1 MVRTDR
7 SERDATAADLVASE
21 GLASL
26 VRTRLTD
33 SVRREPILLIEAPAG
48 YGKSTLAQQIFKATP
63 RGTRAIALPLNAE
76 HRNPGVLLAELIDR
90 LARGRAKPTAA
101 SSDPAEL
108 FLRFTKKIENSSQRH
123 RLIFDDVHHLAGS
136 PAMSYLN
143 RLLGG
148 AGPNLQFVMTSREFR
163 DPQLSIGDLSAR
175 GMVRWLGPEAL
186 AMTDDEARDLATMRD
201 VHWQPEQLQT
211 LVQTTQGWPVLLQ
224 LALSGTPAA
233 LDRSRL
239 SMADTT
245 PVRRYIEDRFLSGL
259 SEDQH
264 RLLAV
269 MAFDDAIPVEML
281 GALDIAVPK
290 GTLDSLER
298 LGILQR
304 RRINGGHDALSIHP
318 VLRESILRS
327 ASPEALAQLNAQ
339 RRSAAHW
346 WREHD
351 DVRRAVQ
358 LMADAGDCA
367 QAAEW
372 LHDVAERMVFQA
384 GWHQTFL
391 DLLDLCPSP
400 PPALKDSLEEF
411 AVWAL
416 IFQRRHVEAEQRL
429 KRTRSVADD
438 ASGVVILQRGVIAG
452 MRDDHQSAAAFAGE
466 WLRNHRGDD
475 YQQGVARVVVAFEQK
490 CACQFGEA
498 SRNLSLARGL
508 FSNIHSDYG
517 LAWAHVV
524 SLLTLIKAGRHRQ
537 ARAEISTSLK
547 SIDGEDGASSQRA
560 MLLGIQALLH
570 YERDELAEARTALED
585 CLPLLPDQGLADA
598 VICGY
603 ITAARLRCADGDLGT
618 ALDLLAEGEHIG
630 AQRGFPRLSKAIASE
645 RVLSLLR
652 AGALDQ
658 AESAAHLADLRP
670 DSNAP
675 FQKDRGIR
683 LFTRLALLRGEPHR
697 AASLIAPML
706 AHARSSGQQFKLCEC
721 LLLKAVANYDLGNTP
736 RALEQIHEAL
746 TLGELEG
753 YFRVYYDEY
762 TLLSPLLETYQA
774 DYRGRCSPI
783 AQQIREKASPTHDE
797 NTLDALS
804 GREIQII
811 KLLSEGLSNAEIASR
826 SFLGEGTV
834 KWYLHNIYGKL
845 DVGSR
850 TAAVHAAQRAGLI

>member
-1 MVRTDR
+1 MVRM
-7 SERDATAADLVASE
+7 ERTEGDASAGLSTSE
-21 GLASL
+21 GVVSI

-33 SVRREPILLIEAPAG
+33 SAWREPILLIEAPAG
-48 YGKSTLAQQIFKATP
+48 YGKSTLAQQIFKSSP
-63 RGTRAIALPLNAE
+63 RGTKAIALSLKAE
-76 HRNPGVLLAELIDR
+76 HRNPGVLLAELID
-90 LARGRAKPTAA
+90 LLSRGKGKPTAA
-101 SSDPAEL
+101 SSDPADL
-108 FLRFTKKIENSSQRH
+108 FLRLTKKIENSSQRL

-136 PAMSYLN
+136 PAMAYLS

-163 DPQLSIGDLSAR
+163 DPQLAITDLSAK
-175 GMVRWLGPEAL
+175 GMVRWIGPEAL
-186 AMTDDEARDLATMRD
+186 AMTEGEALDLAKMRA
-201 VHWQPEQLQT
+201 VRWQPEQVQT
-211 LVQTTQGWPVLLQ
+211 LVKTIQGWPVLLQ
-224 LALSGTPAA
+224 LALSGAPSA
-233 LDRSRL
+233 LDQSRL
-239 SMADTT
+239 AMTDAA

-259 SEDQH
+259 TRPQH
-264 RLLAV
+264 QLLAV
-269 MAFDDAIPVEML
+269 MSFDDAIPVEML
-281 GALDIAVPK
+281 NTLDIVVPK
-290 GTLDSLER
+290 DALDSLER

-304 RRINGGHDALSIHP
+304 LRMNTGQEALSIHP
-318 VLRESILRS
+318 VLRDSVLRS
-327 ASPEALAQLNAQ
+327 ASVETLTQLNQ
-339 RRSAAHW
+339 LRRSGAHW
-346 WREHD
+346 WHEHN

-358 LMADAGDCA
+358 LMVDAGDGL

-372 LHDVAERMVFQA
+372 LQEISERMVFQA
-384 GWHQTFL
+384 GWHQTYL
-391 DLLDLCPSP
+391 DLLELCQPLP
-400 PPALKDSLEEF
+400 PHLKDHLEEL

-429 KRTRSVADD
+429 KRTRSVTEA
-438 ASGVVILQRGVIAG
+438 ASGVVLLQRGVIAG
-452 MRDDHQSAAAFAGE
+452 MRDDHRSAAAFAGE
-466 WLRNHRGDD
+466 WLRNHHGDD

-490 CACQFGEA
+490 CECQFDEA

-508 FSNIHSDYG
+508 FANIRSDYG

-524 SLLTLIKAGRHRQ
+524 SLLTLLKAGRHRQ
-537 ARAEISTSLK
+537 ARAEIFTSLK
-547 SIDGEDGASSQRA
+547 SISGEDWASSQRA

-570 YERDELAEARTALED
+570 YERDELAEARAALED

-603 ITAARLRCADGDLGT
+603 ITAARLRCAEGDLGT

-652 AGALDQ
+652 AGAIDQ
-658 AESAAHLADLRP
+658 AESTAHLADLRP

-675 FQKDRGIR
+675 FAKDRGVR
-683 LFTRLALLRGEPHR
+683 LFTRLALLRGEAR
-697 AASLIAPML
+697 QAASLIAPMV
-706 AHARSSGQQFKLCEC
+706 AHARNSAQQFKLCEC

-746 TLGELEG
+746 KLGELEG

-762 TLLSPLLETYQA
+762 TLLAPLLETYQSE
-774 DYRGRCSPI
+774 YRGRCSPL
-783 AQQIREKASPTHDE
+783 AQKIREKASPSHAE

-804 GREIQII
+804 ERELQII
-811 KLLSEGLSNAEIASR
+811 KLLSEGLSNAEIANR
-826 SFLGEGTV
+826 CFLGEGTV

-850 TAAVHAAQRAGLI
+850 MAAVHAAQRAGLI

>member
-1 MVRTDR
+1 MVRMDR
-7 SERDATAADLVASE
+7 TERAAAAGLSTSE

-26 VRTRLTD
+26 LRTRLTD
-33 SVRREPILLIEAPAG
+33 SAWREPILLIEAPAG
-48 YGKSTLAQQIFKATP
+48 YGKSTLAQQIFKSTP
-63 RGTRAIALPLNAE
+63 RGTKAIALSLSAE

-90 LARGRAKPTAA
+90 LSRSKGRPTAA
-101 SSDPAEL
+101 STDPADL
-108 FLRFTKKIENSSQRH
+108 FLRFTRKIENSSQRH
-123 RLIFDDVHHLAGS
+123 RLIFDDVHHLTGS
-136 PAMSYLN
+136 PAMTYLN

-163 DPQLSIGDLSAR
+163 DSQLSISDLSAR
-175 GMVRWLGPEAL
+175 GLVRWLGPEAL
-186 AMTDDEARDLATMRD
+186 AMTEGEALDLARMRA
-201 VHWQPEQLQT
+201 VRWQPEQIQA

-224 LALSGTPAA
+224 LALSGAPSA
-233 LDRSRL
+233 LDQSRL
-239 SMADTT
+239 PMADAA

-259 SEDQH
+259 TEPQH
-264 RLLAV
+264 HLLAV
-269 MAFDDAIPVEML
+269 MAFDDAIPTEML
-281 GALDIAVPK
+281 STLDIAVPK
-290 GTLDSLER
+290 DALDNLER

-304 RRINGGHDALSIHP
+304 QRLSTGQEALSIHP
-318 VLRESILRS
+318 VLRESVLRS
-327 ASPEALAQLNAQ
+327 ASDETLAQLHQ
-339 RRSAAHW
+339 LRRSAAHW
-346 WREHD
+346 WRRHD

-358 LMADAGDCA
+358 LMIDAGDRA

-372 LHDVAERMVFQA
+372 LQDAAERMVYHT

-391 DLLDLCPSP
+391 DLLELCQPL
-400 PPALKDSLEEF
+400 PPALKDKLEEF

-429 KRTRSVADD
+429 RRTRSVADD

-452 MRDDHQSAAAFAGE
+452 MRDDHRSAAAFAGE
-466 WLRNHRGDD
+466 WLRRHRGDD
-475 YQQGVARVVVAFEQK
+475 YQQGAARVVVAFDQK
-490 CACQFGEA
+490 CECRFDEA
-498 SRNLSLARGL
+498 MRNLSLARAL
-508 FSNIHSDYG
+508 FANIHSDYG
-517 LAWAHVV
+517 LAWAQVV
-524 SLLTLIKAGRHRQ
+524 SLLTLLKAGRHRQ
-537 ARAEISTSLK
+537 ARAEIFTSLK
-547 SIDGEDGASSQRA
+547 SIAGEDGASSQRA

-570 YERDELAEARTALED
+570 YERDELTEARAALED
-585 CLPLLPDQGLADA
+585 CLPLLPDQGIVDA

-652 AGALDQ
+652 AGAIDQ

-670 DSNAP
+670 DSSAP
-675 FQKDRGIR
+675 FEKDRGVR

-697 AASLIAPML
+697 AAGLIEPMV

-721 LLLKAVANYDLGNTP
+721 LLLKAIANYDLHNTP

-746 TLGELEG
+746 ELGELEG

-762 TLLSPLLETYQA
+762 TLLSPLLETYQSE
-774 DYRGRCSPI
+774 YHGRCSPL
-783 AQQIREKASPTHDE
+783 AQQIREKASPTHEE
-797 NTLDALS
+797 NRLDALS
-804 GREIQII
+804 EREIQII

-826 SFLGEGTV
+826 CFLGEGTV

-850 TAAVHAAQRAGLI
+850 TAAIRAAQRAGLA